1 MQNSDPA
8 IITALSLF
16 NFLIITI
23 LETGFLLYFRKK
35 IMNSI
40 ESSSADI
47 GLIASFIINLI
58 TSIFITN
65 LIVQSFKPISDYE
78 SEKEKGEH
86 MLSNNEKKYTKLCF
100 TIFFDTI
107 PNTFIIIFL
116 SDIRIFTY
124 YRNTKFYPIFCVAL
138 SRFLF
143 YNLANISTILTYKYN
158 PNFH

>member
-1 MQNSDPA
+1 MENSDPA

-23 LETGFLLYFRKK
+23 LETASLLYFRKK

-47 GLIASFIINLI
+47 GVIASFVINLI

-65 LIVQSFKPISDYE
+65 LIVQSFKPISNC
-78 SEKEKGEH
+78 EKGEQG
-86 MLSNNEKKYTKLCF
+86 EQGDQKKYIIN
-100 TIFFDTI
+100 IFLDTI
-107 PNTFIIIFL
+107 PYTFIIIFL
-116 SDIRIFTY
+116 SDIRVFTY

>member
-1 MQNSDPA
+1 MESDPA

-23 LETGFLLYFRKK
+23 LETGSLLYFRKK

-47 GLIASFIINLI
+47 GVIASFVINLI

-65 LIVQSFKPISDYE
+65 LIVQSFKPISDSE
-78 SEKEKGEH
+78 NEKEKGEQ
-86 MLSNNEKKYTKLCF
+86 KKYIIN
-100 TIFFDTI
+100 IFLDTI

-116 SDIRIFTY
+116 SDIRVFTY
-124 YRNTKFYPIFCVAL
+124 YRNTRFYPIFCVAL
-138 SRFLF
+138 SRFIF

>member
-1 MQNSDPA
+1 MESDPA

-23 LETGFLLYFRKK
+23 LETGSLLYFRKK

-47 GLIASFIINLI
+47 GVIASFVINLI

-65 LIVQSFKPISDYE
+65 LIVQSFKPISN
-78 SEKEKGEH
+78 SECEQGDH
-86 MLSNNEKKYTKLCF
+86 MPRNNGKKYIIN
-100 TIFFDTI
+100 IFLDTI

-116 SDIRIFTY
+116 SDIRVFTY

-138 SRFLF
+138 SRFIF

>member
-1 MQNSDPA
+1 MENSDPA

-47 GLIASFIINLI
+47 GVIASFIINLI

-65 LIVQSFKPISDYE
+65 LILQSFKPISNCE
-78 SEKEKGEH
+78 CEKEKGEH
-86 MLSNNEKKYTKLCF
+86 MPSNNGKKYIIN
-100 TIFFDTI
+100 IFLDTI

-116 SDIRIFTY
+116 SDIRVFTY

>member
-1 MQNSDPA
+1 MENSDPA

-23 LETGFLLYFRKK
+23 LETASLLYFRKK

-47 GLIASFIINLI
+47 GVIASFVINLI

-65 LIVQSFKPISDYE
+65 LIVQSFKPISNC
-78 SEKEKGEH
+78 EKGEQG
-86 MLSNNEKKYTKLCF
+86 EQGDQKKYIIN
-100 TIFFDTI
+100 IFLDTI

-116 SDIRIFTY
+116 SDIRVFTY

>member
-1 MQNSDPA
+1 MENSDPA

-65 LIVQSFKPISDYE
+65 LIVQSFKPISDSE
-78 SEKEKGEH
+78 SEKEKG
-86 MLSNNEKKYTKLCF
+86 
-100 TIFFDTI
+100 
-107 PNTFIIIFL
+107 
-116 SDIRIFTY
+116 
-124 YRNTKFYPIFCVAL
+124 
-138 SRFLF
+138 
-143 YNLANISTILTYKYN
+143 NIC
-158 PNFH
+158 